1 MEENQGAEQTP
12 RSLLSDQLDTSF
24 TKQYCKLLKTV
35 CFVKTTRHVEA
46 TKGSSKHQ
54 TTKFTTFKHYSYT
67 HGVNVKI
74 KTENSVTVLNGRK
87 SNADNIIC
95 KVN

>member
-12 RSLLSDQLDTSF
+12 LQFAIRAIGYFL
-24 TKQYCKLLKTV
+24 CKTV
-35 CFVKTTRHVEA
+35 LQTAENICFVKTTRHPEA

-74 KTENSVTVLNGRK
+74 KTEQCYSSK
-87 SNADNIIC
+87 WQ
-95 KVN
+95 KK

>member
-1 MEENQGAEQTP
+1 MQFAI
-12 RSLLSDQLDTSF
+12 RSVGYFL
-24 TKQYCKLLKTV
+24 CKTV
-35 CFVKTTRHVEA
+35 LQTAENICFVKTTRYVEA

-54 TTKFTTFKHYSYT
+54 TTKFTTFKHYSYAY
-67 HGVNVKI
+67 GVNVKI